1 LATDAH
7 APRAQRID
15 SRAERW
21 KPSPSGLP
29 RALEHGGVAAYCQ
42 GVKSVALGI
51 GLGAIVIALG
61 GSLWYW
67 RRGSHGLG
75 TPLQR
80 TTYDVLHTAGSAA
93 RGLRAGLTRESA
105 ARSAP
110 ALRSLLA
117 ARATAITG
125 PAGLLAWDG
134 PGIDHAPAVL
144 AASRQVRASGKALA
158 LGRRD
163 LACADGVDCPVRSGV
178 VVPLTSGGVVV
189 GTLVALAPTARAGL
203 LRAAGEVARFASTQ
217 LELAEL
223 DNARTRAAEAELR
236 FLRAQISPHFVYN
249 ALTAIASFMRSDPD
263 RARDLLLGF
272 ADFIRYS
279 FRNRGQF
286 ATLADELR
294 AVDAYLE
301 LERARF
307 GDRLQVVLR
316 IAPEVLPVA
325 VPCLLVQPLVEN
337 AVRHGLEHKE
347 GVGHLTIVAEDG
359 DVECI
364 LSVEDDG
371 VGMDPDKVR
380 EQLSERRDRG
390 VGLVNVDERLRQ
402 VFGADHGIT
411 VETAIGAGTKVTVRL
426 PKYQAGVRAS

>member
-1 LATDAH
+1 
-7 APRAQRID
+7 
-15 SRAERW
+15 
-21 KPSPSGLP
+21 
-29 RALEHGGVAAYCQ
+29 
-42 GVKSVALGI
+42 VKSVALGV
-51 GLGAIVIALG
+51 GLAVIAIALF

-67 RRGSHGLG
+67 RRGSRGLG

-93 RGLRAGLTRESA
+93 RSLRAGLTRESA

-110 ALRSLLA
+110 ALRALLA
-117 ARATAITG
+117 ARAMAITG
-125 PAGLLAWDG
+125 ASGLLAWDG
-134 PGIDHAPAVL
+134 PGIDHAASVL
-144 AASRQVRASGKALA
+144 VGSRQVMANGKAIA
-158 LGRRD
+158 LSARD
-163 LACADGVDCPVRSGV
+163 LRCANGVDCPLRSGV

-189 GTLVALAPTARAGL
+189 GTLVALAPSTRAGL

-223 DNARTRAAEAELR
+223 DTARARAAEAELR

-249 ALTAIASFMRSDPD
+249 ALTAIASFMRTDPD

-279 FRNRGQF
+279 FRSRGQF
-286 ATLADELR
+286 ATIADELQ
-294 AVDAYLE
+294 AVDTYLE

-307 GDRLQVVLR
+307 GDRLQIVLR
-316 IAPEVLPVA
+316 IAPEVLAVA
-325 VPCLLVQPLVEN
+325 VPCLLIQPLVEN
-337 AVRHGLEHKE
+337 AVRHGLENKE
-347 GVGHLTIVAEDG
+347 GVGHVTISAQDG
-359 DVECI
+359 DVECV

-371 VGMDPDKVR
+371 MGMDPEDVR
-380 EQLSERRDRG
+380 QQLSGRRDHG

-411 VETAIGAGTKVTVRL
+411 VETALGAGTKVTVRI
-426 PKYQAGVRAS
+426 PKYHAGVRAS

>member
-1 LATDAH
+1 
-7 APRAQRID
+7 
-15 SRAERW
+15 
-21 KPSPSGLP
+21 
-29 RALEHGGVAAYCQ
+29 
-42 GVKSVALGI
+42 VKSVALGI
-51 GLGAIVIALG
+51 GLGIIAIALG

-67 RRGSHGLG
+67 RRGSRGLG

-110 ALRSLLA
+110 ALRALLA
-117 ARATAITG
+117 ARAMAITSTS
-125 PAGLLAWDG
+125 GLLAWDG
-134 PGIDHAPAVL
+134 PGIDHAPSVL
-144 AASRQVRASGKALA
+144 VSARQVMASGKAVA
-158 LGRRD
+158 LGPRD
-163 LACADGVDCPVRSGV
+163 LRCADGIDCPLRSGV
-178 VVPLTSGGVVV
+178 AVPLTSGGVVV
-189 GTLVALAPTARAGL
+189 GTLVALAPSTRAGL

-223 DNARTRAAEAELR
+223 DSARARAAEAELR

-279 FRNRGQF
+279 FRSRGQF
-286 ATLADELR
+286 ATIADELQ
-294 AVDAYLE
+294 AVDTYLE

-316 IAPEVLPVA
+316 IAPEVLAVA
-325 VPCLLVQPLVEN
+325 VPCLLIQPLVEN
-337 AVRHGLEHKE
+337 AVRHGLENKE
-347 GVGHLTIVAEDG
+347 GVGHVTISAQDG

-371 VGMDPDKVR
+371 MGMDPEILRD
-380 EQLSERRDRG
+380 QLAGRRDHG

-411 VETAIGAGTKVTVRL
+411 VETALGAGTKIIVRI
-426 PKYQAGVRAS
+426 PKYRAGVRAS

>member
-1 LATDAH
+1 M
-7 APRAQRID
+7 
-15 SRAERW
+15 
-21 KPSPSGLP
+21 
-29 RALEHGGVAAYCQ
+29 
-42 GVKSVALGI
+42 KSVALGI
-51 GLGAIVIALG
+51 GLGVIAIALG
-61 GSLWYW
+61 SSLWYW
-67 RRGSHGLG
+67 RRGSRGLG

-93 RGLRAGLTRESA
+93 RALRAGLTRESA

-110 ALRSLLA
+110 ALRALLA

-125 PAGLLAWDG
+125 TSGLLAWDG
-134 PGIDHAPAVL
+134 PGIDHAPSVLVGARQVL
-144 AASRQVRASGKALA
+144 ANGKAMA
-158 LGRRD
+158 LGPRD
-163 LACADGVDCPVRSGV
+163 LRCADGVDCPLRSGV

-189 GTLVALAPTARAGL
+189 GTLVALAPSTRAGL

-223 DNARTRAAEAELR
+223 DSARARAAEAELR

-249 ALTAIASFMRSDPD
+249 ALTAIASFMRTDPD

-279 FRNRGQF
+279 FRSRGQF
-286 ATLADELR
+286 ATIAEELQ
-294 AVDAYLE
+294 AVDTYLE

-316 IAPEVLPVA
+316 IAPEVLSVA
-325 VPCLLVQPLVEN
+325 VPCLLIQPLVEN
-337 AVRHGLEHKE
+337 AVRHGLENKE
-347 GVGHLTIVAEDG
+347 GVGHVTISAQDG
-359 DVECI
+359 DVECV

-371 VGMDPDKVR
+371 MGMDPELVR
-380 EQLSERRDRG
+380 QHLSGRRDHG

-411 VETAIGAGTKVTVRL
+411 VETALGAGMKVTARI

>member
-1 LATDAH
+1 M
-7 APRAQRID
+7 
-15 SRAERW
+15 
-21 KPSPSGLP
+21 
-29 RALEHGGVAAYCQ
+29 
-42 GVKSVALGI
+42 
-51 GLGAIVIALG
+51 GLGVIAIALG
-61 GSLWYW
+61 GSLWFW
-67 RRGSHGLG
+67 RRGSRGLG

-93 RGLRAGLTRESA
+93 RALRTGLTRESA
-105 ARSAP
+105 AKSAP
-110 ALRSLLA
+110 ALRALLA

-125 PAGLLAWDG
+125 GSGLLAWDG
-134 PGIDHAPAVL
+134 PGVDHAPTVL
-144 AASRQVRASGKALA
+144 AFTRQVMSSGKAIA
-158 LGRRD
+158 LSPRD
-163 LACADGVDCPVRSGV
+163 LRCAGGVDCPLRSGV

-189 GTLVALAPTARAGL
+189 GTLVALAPAARAGL

-223 DNARTRAAEAELR
+223 DQARTRAAEAELR

-249 ALTAIASFMRSDPD
+249 ALTAIASFMRSDPS

-286 ATLADELR
+286 ATIADELQ
-294 AVDAYLE
+294 AVDTYLE

-316 IAPEVLPVA
+316 IAPEVLAVA
-325 VPCLLVQPLVEN
+325 VPCLLIQPLVEN

-347 GVGHLTIVAEDG
+347 GVGHVTIAAQDG
-359 DVECI
+359 DVECV

-371 VGMDPDKVR
+371 LGMDPDILR
-380 EQLSERRDRG
+380 EQLAGRRDHG

-402 VFGADHGIT
+402 VFGPDHGIT
-411 VETAIGAGTKVTVRL
+411 VETALGAGTKITVRI
-426 PKYQAGVRAS
+426 PKYRAGVRAS